1 MTVRSILS
9 RKGRS
14 IVTIDPTAS
23 LAEAAKLLSEHGIG
37 AVIVTD
43 MGGRVAGMLSE
54 RDIVRGLAAHG
65 PDVLGQRVDQVMT
78 RRIVTCVENDTLGEL
93 MERMTNGRFRHL
105 PVVESGRLTGIVS
118 IGDVVKS
125 RLEEIEAESNALR
138 EYIATA

>member
-14 IVTIDPTAS
+14 IVTIDPAAS
-23 LAEAAKLLSEHGIG
+23 LAEAARLLSEYGIG

-43 MGGRVAGMLSE
+43 KGGRVAGMLSE
-54 RDIVRGLAAHG
+54 RDIVRGLSAHG
-65 PDVLGQRVDQVMT
+65 PDVLGLRVDQVMT
-78 RRIVTCVENDTLGEL
+78 RKIVTCVENDTLGEL

-105 PVVESGRLTGIVS
+105 PVVEGGRLTGIVS